1 MDGLVVAKGAGWG
14 VMGGS
19 RDCALVLRRRL
30 AMGWSSSPRLTR
42 MGRLHGRGAI
52 RAPIGAVVSSPW
64 RAVVWLRLAIPCRA
78 RL

>member
-19 RDCALVLRRRL
+19 RDCALVLQRRL
-30 AMGWSSSPRLTR
+30 AMGWPSSPRLTR
-42 MGRLHGRGAI
+42 MGRLDERGVAG
-52 RAPIGAVVSSPW
+52 APIGAVLHPPW
-64 RAVVWLRLAIPCRA
+64 RAVVWLRLAVSCRA